1 MQMPIRSLQSM
12 LRLLQRHAG
21 KLTTVVP
28 DGIFGPE
35 TARAVREFQQQNGLP
50 VTGAADL
57 ATWNAVVDAAREAHI
72 HHGPA
77 EPLRPLFQPAQTIS
91 PGEQNMHLYLA
102 QGMLLALRHYYDG
115 MPPVS
120 VTGRHDEACTASLKW
135 LQARCGLPVT
145 GELDRRTWQH
155 MVRLYGQTVGDGTGS
170 YPVRITHPEGAQTPQ
185 RV

>member
-21 KLTTVVP
+21 KPTTVVP

-50 VTGAADL
+50 VTG
-57 ATWNAVVDAAREAHI
+57 
-72 HHGPA
+72 
-77 EPLRPLFQPAQTIS
+77 
-91 PGEQNMHLYLA
+91 
-102 QGMLLALRHYYDG
+102 
-115 MPPVS
+115 
-120 VTGRHDEACTASLKW
+120 
-135 LQARCGLPVT
+135 
-145 GELDRRTWQH
+145 ELDRRTWQH
-155 MVRLYGQTVGDGTGS
+155 MVRLYAQTVGDGTGS